1 MNRVKVLVPFHSKAT
16 GEYQVPDDVIEV
28 TDEELAEIRAVN
40 VNMVLV
46 LDESEAKA
54 EEKPKA
60 KAKKQ
65 KTKTTK

>member
-16 GEYQVPDDVIEV
+16 GGYQVPDDVIEV
-28 TDEELAEIRAVN
+28 TDEQLAEIREVN

-54 EEKPKA
+54 EEKPKT